1 MDVLNAVRSGFDA
14 LDAGQDI
21 KRRALENLE
30 QWLTDERLADYRPY
44 LDHLIARHDWTQL
57 LDSFWRV
64 IPFGT
69 GGRRGPVG
77 AGPNRINPYTITLSV
92 QGHCDYLK
100 DTVGVG
106 ERASVVVA
114 YDVRQFFDL
123 RGRYRGVDGPLA
135 GLTSRD
141 MARECATTYAAN
153 GIVAH
158 VIGPLEEEPDAP
170 TCTDRYIST
179 PELSF
184 LIRELGAAGGLNI
197 SASHNHPD
205 DNGGKFYN
213 RHGGQEIPPD
223 DEALLQVVERVTD
236 VRTMSYAEARERDL
250 IRFVPPALHE
260 EYIRVNIDLCPV
272 ESRSARIGFTPLCGT
287 GSTTVLEA
295 LERLGFEVVTVPEQ
309 SNFDGSF
316 KAVRFRIGNP
326 EVPESMDRLGEVA
339 RASSCDVAFATDP
352 DADRLGMIAP
362 DRSGGFRFVNGN
374 ELGVLLLQSIL
385 SERTRSRTLPRRPI
399 FINTLVTSSLQRE
412 IARRYGCQVVGDLMV
427 GFKYMGDVLAH
438 LERSGRFPPPGGPTD
453 RDSAVGSLGD
463 FVFTTEE
470 SHGYLLTPRVR
481 DKDACGAA
489 VHLAGLASRLKDEER
504 DFAGLLR
511 DIYRVYGY
519 HRNVLRSL
527 VMEGI
532 VGLERIGRIQDVL
545 RESPPDEIAGLE
557 VTRFVDNHVV
567 GGPLRSS
574 TDAASRNVLLFELD
588 GGDGLTVRLVI
599 RPSGTEPKTKL
610 YVEVPSALQIGGN
623 LDEAAPAA
631 LAEIDDERL
640 DRVIAEADARATAI
654 GNAFIRFCLGP
665 QVLGDVYPE
674 IPEESLLVS
683 DLVPVD
689 HKLRLCTEILPDL
702 LEQLRGAVD
711 AGAWLDEQLGPF
723 GEDPR
728 GMVKTAANAWLAR
741 AAREGRATAELCERA
756 SELFGEQRRAAG

>member
-14 LDAGQDI
+14 LDAGKDV
-21 KRRALENLE
+21 KRRALDNLE

-44 LDHLIARHDWTQL
+44 LEHLIAREDWGQL

-77 AGPNRINPYTITLSV
+77 AGPNRINPYTIALSV
-92 QGHCDYLK
+92 QGHCEYLQEV
-100 DTVGVG
+100 TGLG
-106 ERASVVVA
+106 GRASVVVA

-123 RGRYRGVDGPLA
+123 RGRYRGVEGPLA

-141 MARECATTYAAN
+141 MARECAMTYAAN
-153 GIVAH
+153 GVVAY
-158 VIGPLEEEPDAP
+158 VIGPLADEPGAP

-184 LIRELGAAGGLNI
+184 LIRELDAAGGLNI

-223 DEALLQVVERVTD
+223 DEALLEVVERVTD
-236 VRTMSYAEARERDL
+236 VRTMPYAEARQRDL
-250 IRFVPPALHE
+250 IRFVPPELHE

-309 SNFDGSF
+309 STFDGSF
-316 KAVRFRIGNP
+316 STVRYRIGNP
-326 EVPESMDRLGEVA
+326 EVPESMDRLEQVA
-339 RASSCDVAFATDP
+339 RASACDVAFATDP
-352 DADRLGMIAP
+352 DADRLGMIVP
-362 DRSGGFRFVNGN
+362 DPAGGFRFVNGN
-374 ELGVLLLQSIL
+374 ELGVVLLQSIL
-385 SERTRSRTLPRRPI
+385 SERTRNGTLPRSSI

-412 IARRYGCQVVGDLMV
+412 IARRYGCQVIGDLMV
-427 GFKYMGDVLAH
+427 GFKYMGDVLGH
-438 LERSGRFPPPGGPTD
+438 LERSGRYPPPGGPTD
-453 RDSAVGSLGD
+453 RDRAVGTLDD

-489 VHLAGLASRLKDEER
+489 VHLAGLASRLKDEGR
-504 DFAGLLR
+504 DFTGLLR

-545 RESPPDEIAGLE
+545 RRSPPDEIAGLA
-557 VTRFVDNHVV
+557 VKRFVDNHVV

-610 YVEVPSALQIGGN
+610 YVEVPSALQIGGT
-623 LDEAAPAA
+623 LDEASPAA
-631 LAEIDDERL
+631 LAAIGDEQL

-665 QVLGDVYPE
+665 AVLGDVYPE

-689 HKLRLCTEILPDL
+689 HKLRLCTEILPGL
-702 LEQLRGAVD
+702 LERLRGGADAGSWLDGQLR
-711 AGAWLDEQLGPF
+711 PF

-728 GMVKTAANAWLAR
+728 GMVERAAVAWLDR
-741 AAREGRATAELCERA
+741 AVREGRATGDLRQRA
-756 SELFGEQRRAAG
+756 RDLFSAR